1 MCPVREDSASFFYS
15 LTDGFFACNIIEEIL
30 FSEVNMKGLKKI
42 VFSLIFIFAGL
53 FAFSDDWCI
62 YLGSFKNKTNA
73 ERRMKLLRS
82 ASINTTI
89 TEYKDSKGTTF
100 YRLVWDDH
108 FSTLEDAKL
117 HRNMLMQMPVIKKE
131 KITDIWFE
139 KIDSSKS
146 DAKSTTQAKT
156 TESKTAKAE
165 SKSSE
170 SAPAEKKQPEKINEE
185 KISAKE
191 EVVNVNPAGTAPT
204 EETPTLEKNL
214 AAEKNPVKEKKSPV
228 KKNGA
233 GNGFVF
239 VEGGTFQMGWYD
251 YEKRTVT
258 VDDFYMCDHEVT
270 QKEYESVMET
280 NPSNFKGEFRPV
292 EKVSWYDAVEH
303 SNERSKKE
311 GLTPCY
317 VIDKDNE
324 DPNNTYA
331 YDEEKWTVTCDFSA
345 NGYRLPTE
353 AEWEFAARGGMSSR
367 SKVSESSSDFE
378 FSGSDSL
385 DETAWF
391 LDNSDS
397 KTHQVGLKKA
407 NEMGLYDMS
416 GNVYEW
422 CWDWY
427 EDYISEDVANPVGGY
442 SGDYRVKRGGCYYT
456 GLHSD
461 DMSCSVDMRST
472 NAPYKRTSGYGFR
485 VVRNLEE

>member
-146 DAKSTTQAKT
+146 DAKSTTQTKT
-156 TESKTAKAE
+156 TESKTATAE

-170 SAPAEKKQPEKINEE
+170 STPAEKKQPEKINEE

-204 EETPTLEKNL
+204 EKTPALEKNL
-214 AAEKNPVKEKKSPV
+214 AEEKNPVKEKKSPV

-292 EKVSWYDAVEH
+292 EKVSWYDAVEYC
-303 SNERSKKE
+303 NERSKKE

-353 AEWEFAARGGMSSR
+353 AEWEYAARGGN
-367 SKVSESSSDFE
+367 VSEE
-378 FSGSDSL
+378 FTYSGSDVA
-385 DETAWF
+385 DDVAVYE
-391 LDNSDS
+391 DNSCNLGYSNPDFGTHTVRG
-397 KTHQVGLKKA
+397 KTP
-407 NEMGLYDMS
+407 NELGLYDMS
-416 GNVYEW
+416 GNVWEW

-427 EDYISEDVANPVGGY
+427 EYVSFVTETQTNPTGAK
-442 SGDYRVKRGGCYYT
+442 SGSYRVKRGGSWDYGLPYCRATNRNYDGASYVLYY
-456 GLHSD
+456 
-461 DMSCSVDMRST
+461 
-472 NAPYKRTSGYGFR
+472 NGFR
-485 VVRNLEE
+485 VVRNGKL